1 VAHSHGDAEIAIDAY
16 GVPPRD
22 VERLVLGH
30 DSLGE
35 VIEALKVVASRRG
48 SGRRSGAAAR
58 SCAMPG

>member
-1 VAHSHGDAEIAIDAY
+1 MEHRHGDAEIAIGAY

-22 VERLVLGH
+22 VERLVLRY

-48 SGRRSGAAAR
+48 SGPRSGAAGDPVQ
-58 SCAMPG
+58 CPG